1 MEKKGFKD
9 VSANIRNVIKKAK
22 NTSTEDSYA
31 VELLKGTVQKEPA
44 FIDAREALREKEK
57 ELTEK
62 LNPVKKFFIGFKTAK
77 LVTKGKMSTKKKP
90 LQAMKLAEE
99 ALALN
104 LGCIPALQ
112 LLAEAAANA
121 DALFISIEALE
132 LANEYSP
139 ENQTILKKL
148 AEIYKKADRPTD
160 VLRIKQ
166 QIAKM
171 HPDDLE
177 AQADLRAA
185 AARATM
191 DNGNWEKEGDF
202 KDKLKNKDE
211 SLQMEQD
218 EKIVRSADD
227 IKETINRLEKEIAD
241 GDDTVEKRRRLAELY
256 HRGGMYDEAVNQYN
270 KVLEKLGTF
279 DPAIDKSI
287 EKSEVAKFNLAIEQ
301 MKEEGKSQEEINDM
315 KNRCYEY
322 RLDKAQNRVKNY
334 PNDIELRYQLALVFW
349 EGGALDKALEQF
361 QLSQKNP
368 HRRLSSI
375 VFLGMCFREKKQYDM
390 SIEQFEKGI
399 ADMGTMNKEKMWA
412 LYEFGITYEQM
423 EQNDKALACFKDIYS
438 TDINYKDVKQ
448 KVEGA

>member
-1 MEKKGFKD
+1 
-9 VSANIRNVIKKAK
+9 
-22 NTSTEDSYA
+22 
-31 VELLKGTVQKEPA
+31 
-44 FIDAREALREKEK
+44 
-57 ELTEK
+57 
-62 LNPVKKFFIGFKTAK
+62 
-77 LVTKGKMSTKKKP
+77 
-90 LQAMKLAEE
+90 
-99 ALALN
+99 
-104 LGCIPALQ
+104 
-112 LLAEAAANA
+112 
-121 DALFISIEALE
+121 
-132 LANEYSP
+132 
-139 ENQTILKKL
+139 
-148 AEIYKKADRPTD
+148 
-160 VLRIKQ
+160 
-166 QIAKM
+166 
-171 HPDDLE
+171 
-177 AQADLRAA
+177 
-185 AARATM
+185 
-191 DNGNWEKEGDF
+191 
-202 KDKLKNKDE
+202 
-211 SLQMEQD
+211 
-218 EKIVRSADD
+218 
-227 IKETINRLEKEIAD
+227 
-241 GDDTVEKRRRLAELY
+241 
-256 HRGGMYDEAVNQYN
+256 
-270 KVLEKLGTF
+270 
-279 DPAIDKSI
+279 
-287 EKSEVAKFNLAIEQ
+287 